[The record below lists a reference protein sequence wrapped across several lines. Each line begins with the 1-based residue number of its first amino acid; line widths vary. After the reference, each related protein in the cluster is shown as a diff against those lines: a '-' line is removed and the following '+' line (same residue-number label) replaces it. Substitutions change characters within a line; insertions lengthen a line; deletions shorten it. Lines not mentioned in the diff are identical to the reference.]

1 LLEEATSEKGD
12 NFIVVV
18 IIAAIVV
25 GFTLPILTLSLVTS
39 LGQTDQ
45 STCNKTSNCQ

>member
-1 LLEEATSEKGD
+1 LLEGAISDKVD

-25 GFTLPILTLSLVTS
+25 GFTLPILTFSLVTS
-39 LGQTDQ
+39 MGQTDQ
-45 STCNKTSNCQ
+45 STCNKTNNCQ